1 MSTLLDVRDLT
12 VRFALPKP
20 AIFAERPYLE
30 AVRKVSFRLE
40 AGHALGIVGESGSG
54 KTTTA
59 MAAIRLTPAAGGE
72 VMFEGQDL
80 LCLDDE
86 AMRQRRRDVQL
97 IFQDPYSSLNPRA
110 RVADIVREP
119 LDLMEIGT
127 PDERMARVRELFTL
141 VGLRP
146 DQLNLFPHQFSGGQR
161 QRISIARALTTNPRL
176 LVCDEPVSALD
187 VAIQAQ
193 ILNLLAR
200 LKSELRLSYLFISHD
215 LGVVRHV
222 CDDVAVMYLGRIVEI
237 GPRDALFDAPQ
248 HPYTQALL
256 SAAPSLARRKSKGY
270 VRPLKVS
277 GDPPSPINPP
287 PGCAFADR
295 CPKVQDVCRRDMP
308 ELLSRGGTEVAC
320 HFPGPDRRGLKRKG
334 RGPERPRPVGPR
346 TRRSYSQPTSLKI
359 FWASGTFSATAARS
373 TSSALNSPSLAT
385 DSDFSMPSTTGNSSL
400 PAEK

>member
-1 MSTLLDVRDLT
+1 MSLLLDVQDLT
-12 VRFALPKP
+12 VRFALPR
-20 AIFAERPYLE
+20 AGLFAPRHYLE
-30 AVRKVSFRLE
+30 AVRQVSFQLE
-40 AGHALGIVGESGSG
+40 AGKALGIVGESGSG

-59 MAAIRLTPAAGGE
+59 MAAIRLTESSSGK
-72 VMFEGQDL
+72 VLFEGQDL
-80 LCLDDE
+80 LTLTDE
-86 AMRQRRRDVQL
+86 QMRRRRRDVQL

-119 LDLMEIGT
+119 MDLMDIGSMA
-127 PDERMARVRELFTL
+127 ERQARVVELFKL

-200 LKSELRLSYLFISHD
+200 LKSELGLSYLFISHD

-222 CDDVAVMYLGRIVEI
+222 CDDVAVMYLGKIVEKA
-237 GPRDALFDAPQ
+237 PKKALFDAPQ

-256 SAAPSLARRKSKGY
+256 SAAPSLARRKSRGY
-270 VRPLKVS
+270 VRPLKIS

-287 PGCAFADR
+287 KGCAFADR
-295 CPKVQDVCRRDMP
+295 CPKAQEVCRLTQPALQAVGD
-308 ELLSRGGTEVAC
+308 TDVAC
-320 HFPGPDRRGLKRKG
+320 HFPG
-334 RGPERPRPVGPR
+334 
-346 TRRSYSQPTSLKI
+346 
-359 FWASGTFSATAARS
+359 
-373 TSSALNSPSLAT
+373 
-385 DSDFSMPSTTGNSSL
+385 
-400 PAEK
+400 

>member
-1 MSTLLDVRDLT
+1 MSALLEVRDLT
-12 VRFALPKP
+12 VRFPMP
-20 AIFAERPYLE
+20 RPSVFAERGYLE
-30 AVRKVSFRLE
+30 AVRQVSFTLE
-40 AGHALGIVGESGSG
+40 EGRALGIVGESGSG

-59 MAAIRLTPAAGGE
+59 MATIRLTEASSGE
-72 VMFEGQDL
+72 VLFDGDDL
-80 LCLDDE
+80 LKLDPE

-127 PDERMARVRELFTL
+127 RAEREARVRELFSL

-200 LKSELRLSYLFISHD
+200 LKAELGLSYLFISHD

-222 CDDVAVMYLGRIVEI
+222 CDEVAVMYLGKIVEQ
-237 GPRDALFDAPQ
+237 GPTQALFDAPQ

-256 SAAPSLARRKSKGY
+256 AAAPSLARRKSKGY
-270 VRPLKVS
+270 VRPLKVQ

-287 PGCAFADR
+287 PGCAFAER
-295 CPKVQDVCRRDMP
+295 CPRAQAICREEMP
-308 ELLSRGGTEVAC
+308 DLEPTGGTMAAC
-320 HFPGPDRRGLKRKG
+320 RFPGPAG
-334 RGPERPRPVGPR
+334 
-346 TRRSYSQPTSLKI
+346 
-359 FWASGTFSATAARS
+359 
-373 TSSALNSPSLAT
+373 
-385 DSDFSMPSTTGNSSL
+385 
-400 PAEK
+400 

>member
-20 AIFAERPYLE
+20 SLFAERPHLE
-30 AVRKVSFRLE
+30 AVRQVSFQLK

-59 MAAIRLTPAAGGE
+59 MAAIRLTPAAGGQ
-72 VMFEGQDL
+72 VWFEGEDL
-80 LCLDDE
+80 LALDDE
-86 AMRQRRRDVQL
+86 TMRRRRRDVQL

-119 LDLMEIGT
+119 MDLLGVGT
-127 PDERMARVRELFTL
+127 PDERDDRVRELFRL

-161 QRISIARALTTNPRL
+161 QRISIARALTTNPKL

-200 LKSELRLSYLFISHD
+200 LKAELGLSYLFISHD

-222 CDDVAVMYLGRIVEI
+222 CEDVAVMYLGKIVEM

-295 CPKVQDVCRRDMP
+295 CPRAQDLCRSAAPALERHGA
-308 ELLSRGGTEVAC
+308 LEVAC
-320 HFPGPDRRGLKRKG
+320 HFPGPA
-334 RGPERPRPVGPR
+334 VG
-346 TRRSYSQPTSLKI
+346 
-359 FWASGTFSATAARS
+359 AA
-373 TSSALNSPSLAT
+373 
-385 DSDFSMPSTTGNSSL
+385 
-400 PAEK
+400 

>member
-20 AIFAERPYLE
+20 GFFAPQPYLE
-30 AVRKVSFRLE
+30 AVRQVSFSLE
-40 AGHALGIVGESGSG
+40 KGRALGIVGESGSG

-59 MAAIRLTPAAGGE
+59 MAAIRLTEAAGGQ
-72 VMFEGQDL
+72 VLFDGDDL
-80 LCLDDE
+80 LQLDDE
-86 AMRQRRRDVQL
+86 GMRARRRDIQL

-119 LDLMEIGT
+119 MDLMNIGT
-127 PDERMARVRELFTL
+127 MEERRARVEELFKL

-161 QRISIARALTTNPRL
+161 QRISIARALTTNPKL

-193 ILNLLAR
+193 ILNLLAK
-200 LKSELRLSYLFISHD
+200 LKDELGLSYLFISHD

-222 CDDVAVMYLGRIVEI
+222 CDDVAVMYLGKIVEI
-237 GPRDALFDAPQ
+237 APRAELFDSPQ

-256 SAAPSLARRKSKGY
+256 AAAPSLARRKSKGY
-270 VRPLKVS
+270 VRPLKVQ

-287 PGCAFADR
+287 PGCAFAER
-295 CPKVQDVCRRDMP
+295 CPRAQAVCKQTPPD
-308 ELLSRGGTEVAC
+308 LLKQGATTVAC
-320 HFPGPDRRGLKRKG
+320 HFPGPAEELVD
-334 RGPERPRPVGPR
+334 
-346 TRRSYSQPTSLKI
+346 
-359 FWASGTFSATAARS
+359 AS
-373 TSSALNSPSLAT
+373 
-385 DSDFSMPSTTGNSSL
+385 
-400 PAEK
+400 

>member
-1 MSTLLDVRDLT
+1 MSLLLDVQDLT
-12 VRFALPKP
+12 VRFALPR
-20 AIFAERPYLE
+20 AGLFAPRHYLE
-30 AVRKVSFRLE
+30 AVRQVSFQLE
-40 AGHALGIVGESGSG
+40 AGKALGIVGESGSG

-59 MAAIRLTPAAGGE
+59 MAAIRLTESSSGK
-72 VMFEGQDL
+72 VLFEGQDL
-80 LCLDDE
+80 LTLTDE
-86 AMRQRRRDVQL
+86 QMRQRRRDVQL

-119 LDLMEIGT
+119 MDLMDIGT
-127 PDERMARVRELFTL
+127 MAERQARVVELFKL

-200 LKSELRLSYLFISHD
+200 LKSELGLSYLFISHD

-222 CDDVAVMYLGRIVEI
+222 CDDVAVMYLGKIVEKA
-237 GPRDALFDAPQ
+237 PKKALFDAPQ

-256 SAAPSLARRKSKGY
+256 SAAPSLARRKSRGY
-270 VRPLKVS
+270 VRPLKIS

-287 PGCAFADR
+287 KGCAFADR
-295 CPKVQDVCRRDMP
+295 CPKAQEVCRLTQPALQAVGD
-308 ELLSRGGTEVAC
+308 TDVAC
-320 HFPGPDRRGLKRKG
+320 HFPG
-334 RGPERPRPVGPR
+334 
-346 TRRSYSQPTSLKI
+346 
-359 FWASGTFSATAARS
+359 
-373 TSSALNSPSLAT
+373 
-385 DSDFSMPSTTGNSSL
+385 
-400 PAEK
+400 